1 MTLENL
7 RAYCLSLP
15 AAVENQPWTDPR
27 YQYLVTYTVGGRW
40 FCLLDIDEQRVNI
53 KCDPERVVEMQSR
66 YNGAFP
72 AWHMNKRYWN
82 QLDIAALDDELF
94 FSLVDHSFQEVI
106 KKLPKK
112 IRIKYGL

>member
-1 MTLENL
+1 M
-7 RAYCLSLP
+7 
-15 AAVENQPWTDPR
+15 
-27 YQYLVTYTVGGRW
+27 
-40 FCLLDIDEQRVNI
+40 
-53 KCDPERVVEMQSR
+53 KCDAEYAIELRDKYPQIE
-66 YNGAFP
+66 P